1 MDCLI
6 GCFAFCVFIAV
17 TRYILDQEQ
26 DIKKKNS
33 KSRKKRKQ
41 NSEETEGR
49 CIFNDSLSE
58 TLWKKKKKKSK
69 RTFKVTLINLL
80 KFNAM
85 DEPES
90 DYCTT
95 MKYTEGESDVDM

>member
-17 TRYILDQEQ
+17 TRYILDQQ

-58 TLWKKKKKKSK
+58 THKKKSK

-95 MKYTEGESDVDM
+95 RKYTEGESDVDM

>member
-17 TRYILDQEQ
+17 TRYILDQQ

-58 TLWKKKKKKSK
+58 ILWKKKKKSK
-69 RTFKVTLINLL
+69 RTFKVTD
-80 KFNAM
+80 KFV
-85 DEPES
+85 EI
-90 DYCTT
+90 
-95 MKYTEGESDVDM
+95 